1 MRVRRRKSQYIFT
14 PDRRQRA
21 SGRSILAWVSVFLL
35 IAIAAVFTVNFV
47 ITHQVVLEKRTI
59 TVQNLPD
66 DLENW
71 TILHFSDLHGQ
82 EFGDAQ
88 AAIKSAIK
96 SQAYSSVVF
105 TGDMIGKDG
114 DIQPFLDLVALL
126 PESTPKIYVPGDSDP
141 DFLDPTAHG
150 SLSVYADWAVRLQ
163 DAGVTILDE
172 PICFT
177 RNKSNI
183 YFIPE
188 YLYSLD
194 LDGMETAYRAQL
206 DELTANVILSPDE
219 AALKRVCQ
227 YHLERIERIRT
238 VKATITEKDI
248 QIVLTH
254 TPLTRDYVSTIIDW
268 KGKDDVFSLRH
279 AALVLAGHYCGGQW
293 RIPGGSALYVPDY
306 GFFPDDSLIVDLDY
320 LSGLPQYISPGLGAS
335 DYYTWMPTRVF
346 NSPTVTLIALTARI
360 Q

>member
-14 PDRRQRA
+14 PEKQRA
-21 SGRSILAWVSVFLL
+21 SGRSVLMWISIFLL
-35 IAIAAVFTVNFV
+35 IGIAAIFTINFV
-47 ITHQVVLEKRTI
+47 ITHQVVLEKQTI

-82 EFGDAQ
+82 EFGDGQ
-88 AAIKSAIK
+88 AAIKSVIK

-105 TGDMIGKDG
+105 TGDMIGQDG

-126 PESTPKIYVPGDSDP
+126 PENTPKLYVPGDSDP
-141 DFLDPTAHG
+141 DFLDATAHG
-150 SLSVYADWAVRLQ
+150 SLSVYADWAVQLQ

-172 PICFT
+172 PVCFT

-194 LDGMETAYRAQL
+194 LDGMEAAYQTQL
-206 DELTANVILSPDE
+206 DTLSANVILTPDE

-227 YHLERIERIRT
+227 YHLERIARIRT
-238 VKATITEKDI
+238 VKETITEKDI

-254 TPLTRDYVSTIIDW
+254 TPLTKDYVSTMVDW
-268 KGKDDVFSLRH
+268 KGKNEIFSLRH
-279 AALVLAGHYCGGQW
+279 ASLVLAGHYCAGQW
-293 RIPGGSALYVPDY
+293 RIPGGGALYVPDY
-306 GFFPDDSLIVDLDY
+306 GFFPDDSLIVGLNY

-335 DYYTWMPTRVF
+335 DYYTWMPGRAF
-346 NSPTVTLIALTARI
+346 NTPTVTLIALTSHI

>member
-14 PDRRQRA
+14 PEKQRA
-21 SGRSILAWVSVFLL
+21 SGRSVLMWISIFLL
-35 IAIAAVFTVNFV
+35 IGIVAVFTINFV
-47 ITHQVVLEKRTI
+47 ITHQVVLEKQTI

-105 TGDMIGKDG
+105 TGDMIGQND

-126 PESTPKIYVPGDSDP
+126 PENTPKIYVPGDSDP
-141 DFLDPTAHG
+141 DFLDATAHG
-150 SLSVYADWAVRLQ
+150 SLSVYADWAVQLQ

-172 PICFT
+172 PVCFT

-194 LDGMETAYRAQL
+194 LDGMEAAYQTQL
-206 DELTANVILSPDE
+206 DTLSANVILSPDE

-227 YHLERIERIRT
+227 YHLERIARIRT
-238 VKATITEKDI
+238 VKETLTEKDI

-254 TPLTRDYVSTIIDW
+254 TPLTRDYVSTMVDW
-268 KGKDDVFSLRH
+268 QGKNEIFSLRH
-279 AALVLAGHYCGGQW
+279 ASLVLAGHYCGGQW
-293 RIPGGSALYVPDY
+293 RIPGGGALYVPDY
-306 GFFPDDSLIVDLDY
+306 GFFPDDSLIVGLNY

-335 DYYTWMPTRVF
+335 DYYTWMPGRAF
-346 NSPTVTLIALTARI
+346 NTPTVTLIALTSHI

>member
-14 PDRRQRA
+14 PEKQRA
-21 SGRSILAWVSVFLL
+21 SGRSVLMWVSIFLL
-35 IAIAAVFTVNFV
+35 IGIVAVFTINFV
-47 ITHQVVLEKRTI
+47 ITHQVVLEKQTI

-105 TGDMIGKDG
+105 TGDMIGQDG

-126 PESTPKIYVPGDSDP
+126 PENTPKIYVPGDSDP
-141 DFLDPTAHG
+141 DFLDATAHG
-150 SLSVYADWAVRLQ
+150 SLSVYADWAVQLQ

-172 PICFT
+172 PVCFT

-194 LDGMETAYRAQL
+194 LDGMEAAYQTQL
-206 DELTANVILSPDE
+206 DTLSANVILSPDE

-227 YHLERIERIRT
+227 YHLERIARIRT
-238 VKATITEKDI
+238 VKETLTEKDI

-254 TPLTRDYVSTIIDW
+254 TPLTRDYVSTMVDW
-268 KGKDDVFSLRH
+268 KGKNEIFSLRH
-279 AALVLAGHYCGGQW
+279 ASLVLAGHYCGGQW
-293 RIPGGSALYVPDY
+293 RIPGGGALYVPDY
-306 GFFPDDSLIVDLDY
+306 GFFPDDSLIVGLNY

-335 DYYTWMPTRVF
+335 DYYTWLPGRAF
-346 NSPTVTLIALTARI
+346 NTPTVTLIALTSHI

>member
-14 PDRRQRA
+14 PEKQRA
-21 SGRSILAWVSVFLL
+21 SGRSVLMWVSIFLL
-35 IAIAAVFTVNFV
+35 IGIVAVFTINFV
-47 ITHQVVLEKRTI
+47 ITHQVVLEKQTI

-105 TGDMIGKDG
+105 TGDMIGQDG

-126 PESTPKIYVPGDSDP
+126 PENTPKIYVPGDSDP
-141 DFLDPTAHG
+141 DFLDATAHG
-150 SLSVYADWAVRLQ
+150 SLSVYADWAVQLQ

-172 PICFT
+172 PVCFT
-177 RNKSNI
+177 RNKSSI

-194 LDGMETAYRAQL
+194 LDGMEAAYQTQL
-206 DELTANVILSPDE
+206 DTLSANVILSPDE

-227 YHLERIERIRT
+227 YHLERIARIRT
-238 VKATITEKDI
+238 VKETLTEKDI

-254 TPLTRDYVSTIIDW
+254 TPLTRDYVSTMVDW
-268 KGKDDVFSLRH
+268 KGKNEIFSLRH
-279 AALVLAGHYCGGQW
+279 ASLVLAGHYCGGQW
-293 RIPGGSALYVPDY
+293 RIPGGGALYVPDY
-306 GFFPDDSLIVDLDY
+306 GFFPDDSLIVGLNY

-335 DYYTWMPTRVF
+335 DYYTWLPGRAF
-346 NSPTVTLIALTARI
+346 NTPTVTLIALTSHI